1 MDEVTPDRAVFSISV
16 ASELTD
22 VAPQMLR
29 VYEQRGL
36 VHPQRTPGGTR
47 RYSGQDVER
56 IREITGLLGEGLNL
70 AGIERVLQLQG
81 RERATAGA
89 DRAAALASLS
99 ARPAGAAAGRR
110 AA

>member
-1 MDEVTPDRAVFSISV
+1 MDELAPDRAVFSISV

-36 VHPQRTPGGTR
+36 VRPYRTPGGTR

-56 IREITGLLGEGLNL
+56 IREITGLLGDGLNL
-70 AGIERVLQLQG
+70 AGIERVLQLQAEN
-81 RERATAGA
+81 ERL
-89 DRAAALASLS
+89 LAQIERLRS
-99 ARPAGAAAGRR
+99 RR
-110 AA
+110 

>member
-1 MDEVTPDRAVFSISV
+1 MSVMDELSPDRAVFSISV

-36 VHPQRTPGGTR
+36 VSPHRTPGGTR

-56 IREITGLLGEGLNL
+56 IREITSLLGDGLNL
-70 AGIERVLQLQG
+70 AGIERVFRLQAEN
-81 RERATAGA
+81 ERL
-89 DRAAALASLS
+89 LAQIERLRS
-99 ARPAGAAAGRR
+99 RR
-110 AA
+110 